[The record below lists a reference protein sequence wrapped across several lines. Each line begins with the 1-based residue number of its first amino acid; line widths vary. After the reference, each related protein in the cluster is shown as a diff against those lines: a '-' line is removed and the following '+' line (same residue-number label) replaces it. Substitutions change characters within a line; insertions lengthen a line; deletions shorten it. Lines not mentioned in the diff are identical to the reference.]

1 VSPKSFASSV
11 EVLKE
16 GFSMMIVSLSRQTWE
31 EHRFE

>member
-11 EVLKE
+11 EVVEE
-16 GFSMMIVSLSRQTWE
+16 GFSAMIVPLSRQTWE